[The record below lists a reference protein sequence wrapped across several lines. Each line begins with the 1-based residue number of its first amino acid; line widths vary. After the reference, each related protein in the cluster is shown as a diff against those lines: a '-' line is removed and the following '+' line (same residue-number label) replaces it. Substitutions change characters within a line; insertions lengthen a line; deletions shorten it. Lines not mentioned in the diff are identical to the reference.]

1 MMGFMTTD
9 EPCSIAVDFGGTS
22 IKMGVTRGDKILKL
36 AERISTTAYA
46 TPEAIIEEMIRTA
59 KGLME
64 EFPSAC
70 VIGLGLP
77 GWCDFRNGI
86 LYQLT
91 NVEVWKTVV
100 PIREMMENALGLPV
114 VLDNDANCMAYAEWK
129 LGAGRGMESL
139 VCLTMGTGIGGGLIV
154 NNRMVRGKRV
164 SAAELGQTSID
175 YRGRKGP
182 FGNRGAIEEYIGNNE
197 LAADAAARYAKAG
210 IFKDVS
216 ECNPKALEDAARAGC
231 SIALSIWD
239 DCAAKLACL
248 MMNMMY
254 AFVPEAFVIGGGV
267 AKAGDL
273 LMVPLKKHLNE
284 QLFFLHREELV
295 ILPAHFGAE
304 AGIIGAGAM
313 AMDEFNG
320 KGELKYF
327 SKP

>member
-1 MMGFMTTD
+1 MMESMTIN
-9 EPCSIAVDFGGTS
+9 EPCAIAVDFGGTS
-22 IKMGVTRGDKILKL
+22 IKMGVTRGDKILKE
-36 AERISTTAYA
+36 AERIPTQIYA

-59 KGLME
+59 KGLIA
-64 EFPSAC
+64 EFPTAC
-70 VIGLGLP
+70 VIGLGMP
-77 GWCDFRNGI
+77 GWCDYHNRVLF
-86 LYQLT
+86 QLT
-91 NVEVWKTVV
+91 NVDVWKTIV
-100 PIREMMENALGLPV
+100 PIREMMERELGLPV

-129 LGAGRGMESL
+129 LGAGKGMQSL
-139 VCLTMGTGIGGGLIV
+139 VCLTMGTGIGGGLIIH
-154 NNRMVRGKRV
+154 NRMVRGKRV

-197 LAADAAARYAKAG
+197 LAADAVVRYAEAG
-210 IFKDVS
+210 ISKEVS

-231 SIALSIWD
+231 PIALSIWD

-284 QLFFLHREELV
+284 QLFYLHRDELL

-320 KGELKYF
+320 KGELDCFK
-327 SKP
+327 K